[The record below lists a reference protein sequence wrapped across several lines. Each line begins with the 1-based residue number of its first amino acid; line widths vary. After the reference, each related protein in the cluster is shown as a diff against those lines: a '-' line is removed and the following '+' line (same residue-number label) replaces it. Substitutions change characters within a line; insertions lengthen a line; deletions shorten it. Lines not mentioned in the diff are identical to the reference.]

1 MSVGRRVILTALA
14 LLAASLVAL
23 TAWAWT
29 PDLPQRALEAK
40 YLEQPGD
47 MMDVGGMRLHVR
59 DRGRKDAA
67 SVIMIHGTASHLQSF
82 DDWAAGLEDRFRVVR
97 LDLPGHGL
105 SGPDPAGD
113 YSDERSIELLVAL
126 QDRLGI
132 TRASMIGSS
141 LGGRIAWRFAAAHPG
156 RTEKLVLLAPD
167 GFASPGFQYGKAPD
181 VPASLSLMKYFLPKR
196 LLRPQLA
203 AAYADGSKMSGAIL
217 QRYRDLMRAPG
228 NREALL
234 QRMRQTVLTPPEPYL
249 KKITAPT
256 LLVWGGKDR
265 LIPLSNAQDYLRV
278 LPDAELV
285 TFPDL
290 GHVPQEEAPAR
301 SLVPVRAFLERP

>member
-1 MSVGRRVILTALA
+1 MVRRVLLTIVTLVTVAI
-14 LLAASLVAL
+14 AAVTL
-23 TAWAWT
+23 WAWT
-29 PDLPQRALEAK
+29 PDLPRRALEAK
-40 YLEQPGD
+40 YLKQPGD

-59 DRGRKDAA
+59 DTGPRAA
-67 SVIMIHGTASHLQSF
+67 PAVIMIHGTASHLQSF
-82 DDWAAGLEDRFRVVR
+82 DDWATGLEDSFRVVR

-105 SGPDPAGD
+105 SEPDPAGD
-113 YSDERSIELLVAL
+113 YSDERSIALLVAL

-132 TRASMIGSS
+132 ARASMIGSS
-141 LGGRIAWRFAAAHPG
+141 LGGRIAWRFAADHPG
-156 RTEKLVLLAPD
+156 RTAKLVLLAPD
-167 GFASPGFQYGKAPD
+167 GFASPGFHYGKAPD
-181 VPASLSLMKYFLPKR
+181 VPLFVGLMKYFLPKR

-217 QRYRDLMRAPG
+217 QRYHDLMRAPG

-234 QRMRQTVLTPPEPYL
+234 QRMRQTVLDPPEPYL

-256 LLVWGGKDR
+256 MLVWGGKDR

-278 LPDAELV
+278 MPDAELV

>member
-1 MSVGRRVILTALA
+1 
-14 LLAASLVAL
+14 
-23 TAWAWT
+23 
-29 PDLPQRALEAK
+29 
-40 YLEQPGD
+40 
-47 MMDVGGMRLHVR
+47 
-59 DRGRKDAA
+59 
-67 SVIMIHGTASHLQSF
+67 
-82 DDWAAGLEDRFRVVR
+82 
-97 LDLPGHGL
+97 
-105 SGPDPAGD
+105 
-113 YSDERSIELLVAL
+113 
-126 QDRLGI
+126 
-132 TRASMIGSS
+132 
-141 LGGRIAWRFAAAHPG
+141 
-156 RTEKLVLLAPD
+156 
-167 GFASPGFQYGKAPD
+167 

-217 QRYRDLMRAPG
+217 QRYHDLMRAPG

>member
-47 MMDVGGMRLHVR
+47 MLDVGGMRLHVR
-59 DRGRKDAA
+59 DRGRKGAA
-67 SVIMIHGTASHLQSF
+67 AVIMIHGTASHLQSF
-82 DDWAAGLEDRFRVVR
+82 DDWAVGLEDRFRVVR

-181 VPASLSLMKYFLPKR
+181 VPLP
-196 LLRPQLA
+196 
-203 AAYADGSKMSGAIL
+203 
-217 QRYRDLMRAPG
+217 
-228 NREALL
+228 
-234 QRMRQTVLTPPEPYL
+234 
-249 KKITAPT
+249 
-256 LLVWGGKDR
+256 
-265 LIPLSNAQDYLRV
+265 
-278 LPDAELV
+278 
-285 TFPDL
+285 
-290 GHVPQEEAPAR
+290 R
-301 SLVPVRAFLERP
+301 SA